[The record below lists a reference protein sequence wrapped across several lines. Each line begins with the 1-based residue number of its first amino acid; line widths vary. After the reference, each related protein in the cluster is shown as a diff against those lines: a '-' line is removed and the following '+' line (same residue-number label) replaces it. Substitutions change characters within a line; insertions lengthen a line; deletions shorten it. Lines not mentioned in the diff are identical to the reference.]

1 MVTGRPTGGFR
12 FPAWKRQK
20 LDGPRES
27 RIQAWER
34 GNGVGSVLRGRCRA
48 STAGNDALYCKLPD
62 CDAALSFQIAAV
74 RLTFTRV
81 RETITHRALWRSQ
94 QWDSNGAR
102 GVVGGAVGACKP
114 AGSTV
119 ALFAVLRCPLSL
131 AGVRY
136 EVVGLLRPEL
146 YLPDAVLEHCAQEPN
161 VNRTWWLRR
170 PRATCRRREGER
182 VVEGGCMPSLLT

>member
-1 MVTGRPTGGFR
+1 MRVWRQLVGHWSANRGLSLSVVEASKTGWTTRVTHPGLKGGH
-12 FPAWKRQK
+12 
-20 LDGPRES
+20 DGVE
-27 RIQAWER
+27 
-34 GNGVGSVLRGRCRA
+34 SVLRGRCQA

-81 RETITHRALWRSQ
+81 KETITHRALWRSQ

-119 ALFAVLRCPLSL
+119 ALFAVLRCSLSL

-136 EVVGLLRPEL
+136 EVVRLLRFTL
-146 YLPDAVLEHCAQEPN
+146 YLLDAALEHCAQGPN
-161 VNRTWWLRR
+161 VDHTWWVRR
-170 PRATCRRREGER
+170 PRAT
-182 VVEGGCMPSLLT
+182 

>member
-27 RIQAWER
+27 RIQAW
-34 GNGVGSVLRGRCRA
+34 GGDDGVGSVLRGRCRA

-136 EVVGLLRPEL
+136 EVVGLLRPAL
-146 YLPDAVLEHCAQEPN
+146 YLPDAALEHCAQEPN

>member
-1 MVTGRPTGGFR
+1 M
-12 FPAWKRQK
+12 
-20 LDGPRES
+20 LRE
-27 RIQAWER
+27 
-34 GNGVGSVLRGRCRA
+34 RCRA

-62 CDAALSFQIAAV
+62 CGAALPFQIAAV

-81 RETITHRALWRSQ
+81 GETMTHRALWRSQ

-102 GVVGGAVGACKP
+102 RVVGGAVGACKP

-136 EVVGLLRPEL
+136 EVVVALRPAL
-146 YLPDAVLEHCAQEPN
+146 YLPDAALEHCALEPN
-161 VNRTWWLRR
+161 VNCIGWMEGRAREAENPRTARWSRR
-170 PRATCRRREGER
+170 TKDPD
-182 VVEGGCMPSLLT
+182 